1 MTAGRE
7 RLHGQVPVES
17 ATAAAERIPASATV
31 AVSGFGRVGYPK
43 NVPLALA
50 ERGEELS
57 LTLLSGGSVGDE
69 IDTTLADTG
78 AIDRRLP
85 YQATASLREKANDG
99 SIAYH
104 DRHIAGFGDEI
115 RTGVYGP
122 IDVAVI
128 EAIAVGEDWLIP
140 STSIGHSVACIDAA
154 ETLIVEVNETQPLA
168 LRELHD
174 AYDVGS
180 LPDRDPIP
188 LTAPGQR
195 IGDPRIEFEADK
207 LESVVETNI
216 RDSPYSFRAPT
227 DSDLGIAANFRQ
239 FLAEEVESRP
249 LYDDRV
255 TLQFG
260 VGSLGNAL
268 MGELADADLGNR
280 AVAYY
285 GEVIQ
290 DGLLD
295 LVDSGDLAVASA
307 TSLALSE
314 EGQDRLFDNVETYSD
329 CIVLRPAEVTNG
341 PEVVRRLGVIAVNSA
356 LEVDVYG
363 HVNSTHVGGTRVL
376 NGIGGSA
383 DFNRNAVL
391 SVVTLNSTA
400 KDGNINRIVPMAPHV
415 DHTEHDV
422 DVVVTEQGVA
432 DLRGKAPRERA
443 RDLVVSCAHPEFRP
457 DLRAYLERAADRGG
471 HVPNVLSTAFE
482 GRDGS

>member
-1 MTAGRE
+1 
-7 RLHGQVPVES
+7 
-17 ATAAAERIPASATV
+17 
-31 AVSGFGRVGYPK
+31 
-43 NVPLALA
+43 
-50 ERGEELS
+50 
-57 LTLLSGGSVGDE
+57 
-69 IDTTLADTG
+69 
-78 AIDRRLP
+78 
-85 YQATASLREKANDG
+85 
-99 SIAYH
+99 
-104 DRHIAGFGDEI
+104 
-115 RTGVYGP
+115 
-122 IDVAVI
+122 
-128 EAIAVGEDWLIP
+128 
-140 STSIGHSVACIDAA
+140 
-154 ETLIVEVNETQPLA
+154 
-168 LRELHD
+168 
-174 AYDVGS
+174 
-180 LPDRDPIP
+180 
-188 LTAPGQR
+188 
-195 IGDPRIEFEADK
+195 
-207 LESVVETNI
+207 
-216 RDSPYSFRAPT
+216 
-227 DSDLGIAANFRQ
+227 
-239 FLAEEVESRP
+239 
-249 LYDDRV
+249 
-255 TLQFG
+255 
-260 VGSLGNAL
+260 